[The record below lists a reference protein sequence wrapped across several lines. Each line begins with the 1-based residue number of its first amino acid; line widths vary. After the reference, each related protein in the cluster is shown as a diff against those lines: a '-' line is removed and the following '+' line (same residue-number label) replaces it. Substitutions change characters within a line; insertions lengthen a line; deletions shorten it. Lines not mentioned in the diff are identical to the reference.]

1 VIRTLS
7 RVDPRAEFSWYDSE
21 RLIRYGPG
29 VIEQAPA
36 LLAERGFDGFALL
49 TTERHASQTP
59 AVADGAA
66 VVLEVPSGPVPEAAA
81 AVRGDVGRRPLVA
94 VGGGR
99 VIDSAKAIGAAD
111 GLSVAAIA
119 TTLSGAEYT
128 RFHRPPAGVDSY
140 APIRPS
146 LVIADPEL
154 MASQSMPGVA
164 ASALNAMAHAVES
177 LYTPLT
183 NPGAQLCGLQ
193 AIELIARGLGEAEP
207 DRPSLALGALLAGWA
222 SGSAGY
228 AFIHVLC
235 QTTVRVAG
243 TPHAQ
248 TYAVM
253 LPHGLRL
260 LEPRLP
266 ELLTKVAAA
275 LGAADPTPELAAAR
289 AAHLSAQAHV
299 LRLSALGVTE
309 DDIPEIADQAAQRAE
324 LQNTPDA
331 PDRNELD
338 ELLRAA
344 L

>member
-1 VIRTLS
+1 
-7 RVDPRAEFSWYDSE
+7 VDPPAPFTWIDSE
-21 RLIRYGPG
+21 RLIRY
-29 VIEQAPA
+29 APDA
-36 LLAERGFDGFALL
+36 AAEAPQLLAERGFDDFALL
-49 TTERHASQTP
+49 TTERHAAQTP
-59 AVADGAA
+59 AVVDAA
-66 VVLEVPSGPVPEAAA
+66 GLVLHVPGGPVPDAAA
-81 AVRGDVGRRPLVA
+81 AVRADVGGRPLVA
-94 VGGGR
+94 LGGGR

-111 GLSVAAIA
+111 GVGVAAIP

-128 RFHRPPAGVDSY
+128 RFHRPPTGVDSY
-140 APIRPS
+140 TPVRPS
-146 LVIADPEL
+146 VVIADPNL
-154 MASQSMPGVA
+154 MASQPMPGVA

-193 AIELIARGLGEAEP
+193 AIELISRGLGQAEP
-207 DRPSLALGALLAGWA
+207 ERPSLALGALLAGWA

-260 LEPRLP
+260 LEQRLP
-266 ELLTKVAAA
+266 EVLMKVAAA
-275 LGAADPTPELAAAR
+275 LGAKDPAPELAAAR
-289 AAHLSAQAHV
+289 AAHLGARAHV
-299 LRLSALGVTE
+299 VRLSALGVTE
-309 DDIPEIADQAAQRAE
+309 DQVRQIADQAAQRAE

-331 PDRNELD
+331 PDRDELD